1 MKYGANTADGQ
12 LAVLDALIDEFA
24 EALKAKAHDSYFKG
38 RRGWDDPAWSI
49 PDIKD
54 DLLRHV
60 AKNDPRDVAIYAA
73 FWWNKEQ

>member
-1 MKYGANTADGQ
+1 MKFGTKTDAAQ
-12 LAVLDALIDEFA
+12 LSVLDAVIDAFA
-24 EALKAKAHDSYFKG
+24 AELKAKCHENYFKG
-38 RRGWDDPAWSI
+38 YRGWDDPAWSI
-49 PDIKD
+49 PNIKD